1 MNTTGW
7 DGVIPMLK
15 QRYRE
20 AWGDAMR
27 EELETFMSGNICPD
41 CHGSRLK
48 PEVLSILVGGKNIN
62 DVTQMTV
69 RDACSFFNSLQLT
82 HRQQVIAKQVLKEIN
97 ARLDFLNNVGLDYL
111 TLSRAAATLS
121 GGEAQRIRLATQIG
135 SGLTGV
141 LYRGVVYSG

>member
-1 MNTTGW
+1 MNTLNGDTNEYNRTW

-69 RDACSFFNSLQLT
+69 RDAQLF
-82 HRQQVIAKQVLKEIN
+82 QFV
-97 ARLDFLNNVGLDYL
+97 
-111 TLSRAAATLS
+111 AADAPAAGHCQT
-121 GGEAQRIRLATQIG
+121 GFERDQRP
-135 SGLTGV
+135 S
-141 LYRGVVYSG
+141 